1 MCFCVGRGAAP
12 SDGSLLFQMSSRSA
26 AVVLVSSARRRDRA
40 FRRHLFRINNSLRLC
55 TFHILRCTNIT
66 TIFFFFLQNHNAANI
81 KAVYQVVCSSG
92 TRPHLRLR
100 CLRVLRRCAGG
111 GPSVCSEGCYLLRQA
126 PKSSPIPLC
135 PLSRFPSTASVW
147 KVEQS
152 IPLAHHK
159 QRTAEKVQTV
169 PECWWKKKKRKSTAS
184 SCFDFFSPTHCD
196 RLGALRVC
204 LAKHTTLK
212 FLELLK
218 HE

>member
-1 MCFCVGRGAAP
+1 MHF
-12 SDGSLLFQMSSRSA
+12 SHSKMHKHHNHF
-26 AVVLVSSARRRDRA
+26 
-40 FRRHLFRINNSLRLC
+40 FF
-55 TFHILRCTNIT
+55 F
-66 TIFFFFLQNHNAANI
+66 FFFFLQNRNAADI
-81 KAVYQVVCSSG
+81 KAVYQVECSSG

-169 PECWWKKKKRKSTAS
+169 PECWWGKKRRERAQQAVAATSFPPPTAI
-184 SCFDFFSPTHCD
+184 
-196 RLGALRVC
+196 VW
-204 LAKHTTLK
+204 
-212 FLELLK
+212 EL
-218 HE
+218 